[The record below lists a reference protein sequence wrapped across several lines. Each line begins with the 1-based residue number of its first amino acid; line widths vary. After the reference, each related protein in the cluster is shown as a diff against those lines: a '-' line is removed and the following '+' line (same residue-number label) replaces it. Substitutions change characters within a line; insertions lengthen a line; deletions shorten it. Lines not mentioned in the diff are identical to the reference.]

1 MVGLARTE
9 DGELM
14 LMMPARSG
22 CQEKHV
28 GRVVGATS
36 QLHRYGRELNKS
48 HQKGQEYG
56 IVRWSL
62 AVLVPTGVTAIVSCM
77 ARRGTESGAGASRI
91 NSRSGRAEAESCNF
105 CGLRA
110 QNLHRRIPHSR
121 LGALEITEKL
131 HRCRFELRAGSWA

>member
-14 LMMPARSG
+14 LMMPARSR
-22 CQEKHV
+22 CQQKHV

-48 HQKGQEYG
+48 HQKDQEYG

-77 ARRGTESGAGASRI
+77 ARRE
-91 NSRSGRAEAESCNF
+91 
-105 CGLRA
+105 
-110 QNLHRRIPHSR
+110 QNLQPGHLASTPEAGEQRQRAATFA
-121 LGALEITEKL
+121 GCALKTYTAEYRT
-131 HRCRFELRAGSWA
+131 RD